1 MRTHSTFEG
10 GPVYADLN
18 IGESLRIP
26 TSAEA
31 SGELRLLDIGY
42 QGPAGKPGRAELGW
56 VTVGVSGSRADIPL
70 GWWRTVGGVRVS
82 AEINAVYNTDPFRKE
97 WEHRY
102 SRLEHD
108 GRLELS
114 DASRPLTPSGQYAF
128 PIVSDAWSWG
138 YTHNWLTKYSVAA
151 GLSPT
156 HEGVDLDC
164 PVGVATVRAAVGGEI
179 VYVGGYKEADEIGSE
194 GIIVSI
200 VGDDGLGYL
209 YAHMLCL
216 ETEIAEG
223 AHVKTRQALGPSGI
237 SGAENIN
244 ITPHLHFEIIVG
256 ESGEALR
263 YALRPPWF
271 DKTYASLAFRVNP
284 LPYLYQWF
292 EEYLATEDDLMGRQ
306 PEDLSREERSPDGD
320 CSDHS

>member
-1 MRTHSTFEG
+1 MRTYSTFEG

-26 TSAEA
+26 TSPEA

-42 QGPAGKPGRAELGW
+42 QGPVGKPGRAELGW
-56 VTVGVSGSRADIPL
+56 VRVKVGEQEADIPL
-70 GWWRTVGGVRVS
+70 GWWRMLGGVRVA
-82 AEINAVYNTDPFRKE
+82 AEINTAYNTDPSRKE

-102 SRLEHD
+102 WRLEHD
-108 GRLELS
+108 GRLALS
-114 DASRPLTPSGQYAF
+114 DASRPLAPSGQYAF

-138 YTHNWLTKYSVAA
+138 YTHNWLTKYSGAP

-194 GIIVSI
+194 GIVVSI

-209 YAHMLCL
+209 YAHMLRL

-223 AHVKTRQALGPSGI
+223 AHVETRQALGPSGI
-237 SGAENIN
+237 SGAESIN
-244 ITPHLHFEIIVG
+244 ITPHLHFEIIWG
-256 ESGEALR
+256 ESREALLH
-263 YALRPPWF
+263 ALRPPWL
-271 DKTYASLAFRVNP
+271 DESYATLAFRVNP

-292 EEYLATEDDLMGRQ
+292 EEYLASEDDLMGCQ
-306 PEDLSREERSPDGD
+306 AEDSLQ
-320 CSDHS
+320 